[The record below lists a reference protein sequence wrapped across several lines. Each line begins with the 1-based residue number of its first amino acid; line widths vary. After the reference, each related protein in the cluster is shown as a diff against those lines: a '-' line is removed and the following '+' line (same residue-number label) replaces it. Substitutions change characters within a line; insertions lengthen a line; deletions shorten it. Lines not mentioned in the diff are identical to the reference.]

1 MEETKKQIKEKRHI
15 NFGES
20 VLLLIFYVVIFA
32 LGIGK
37 YPTGVSIVLCTAI
50 TAIYA
55 MFMLHYTW
63 DELFGSVM
71 AMFKTGLPSVF
82 VLLMVGFISAAWL
95 AAGTIPTLIVFG
107 LKIVKP
113 SIFLVTAFLL
123 TSIGSITTG
132 SSWTTVATF
141 GVAMM
146 GIAQGLGIPVG
157 IAGGA
162 IVSGCWVGDKW
173 SPLSDTTNLAGAVT
187 GQNAFDIFKY
197 NLPTSGFGALLA
209 AVTFAI
215 LGMRYS
221 SGTME
226 TESINALIN
235 NISDVYNISV
245 ITLLPVILIIVLSIM
260 KKPPIPSLA
269 ISTAAAI
276 VVAVLYQG
284 STLAENLSWIYNG
297 IVCETGVE
305 NVDKLLTGG
314 GILKVAPTTVIIFC
328 ALFLAGILNEV
339 EVMPTVITKLG
350 IFVKNRPTV
359 IISTLVTAIF
369 GTYLGG
375 ANYTGVIFGANMFE
389 KSYKDLG
396 LSKKDLARTVL
407 EGAAHTGAMVP
418 WSGGNALIVA
428 CLGVTSSQFMPTF
441 FAHWFSIALTILFGF
456 TGWFTTKEQ
465 NPVIE
470 AEKYQI

>member
-1 MEETKKQIKEKRHI
+1 MEETRNQTKERKHI
-15 NFGES
+15 SFLES
-20 VLLLIFYVVIFA
+20 VLLLVSYVVIFA
-32 LGIGK
+32 LGVGK
-37 YPTGVSIVLCTAI
+37 YPTAVSIVLCTAV
-50 TAIYA
+50 TSIYA
-55 MFMLHYTW
+55 MVVLHHTW
-63 DELFGSVM
+63 DELFESVM
-71 AMFKTGLPSVF
+71 AIFKTGLPAVF
-82 VLLMVGFISAAWL
+82 VLLMVGFISAAWMS
-95 AAGTIPTLIVFG
+95 AGTIPTLIVYG

-146 GIAQGLGIPVG
+146 GIAQGLGIPMG

-187 GQNAFDIFKY
+187 GLNAFDIFKY
-197 NLPTSGFGALLA
+197 NLPTSGLGALLA
-209 AVTFAI
+209 AITFTI
-215 LGMRYS
+215 LGMQYS
-221 SGTME
+221 SGSME
-226 TESINALIN
+226 TEAINMLIN
-235 NISDVYNISV
+235 NISDVYHISV
-245 ITLLPVILIIVLSIM
+245 ITLLPIILIIVLSIM

-269 ISTAAAI
+269 VSTAVAI

-284 STLAENLSWIYNG
+284 STLAENLTWIYNG
-297 IVCETGVE
+297 IVCETGIE

-314 GILKVAPTTVIIFC
+314 GVLKVAPTTVIIFC

-350 IFVKNRPTV
+350 ILAKNRPTV

-396 LSKKDLARTVL
+396 LSKSDLARTVL

-418 WSGGNALIVA
+418 WSGGNALIVT
-428 CLGVTSSQFMPTF
+428 CLGITSSQFMPTF

-456 TGWFTTKEQ
+456 TGWFTTKQ
-465 NPVIE
+465 QKSVVK
-470 AEKYQI
+470 AEE